1 MPYVLKISDDA
12 NFQNN
17 VPVARSQLQPITTSY
32 EIILCINDS
41 EFFQKFSSF
50 NSFKVS
56 NVHENKTP
64 RFVLLQ
70 WVTQLESW
78 IELIV

>member
-1 MPYVLKISDDA
+1 MPYVLKINDDA
-12 NFQNN
+12 NFQKMSQWLGVSYN
-17 VPVARSQLQPITTSY
+17 QLQRVT
-32 EIILCINDS
+32 EIILCINNS

-50 NSFKVS
+50 NNIKVS

>member
-1 MPYVLKISDDA
+1 MPYVLNINDDA
-12 NFQNN
+12 NFQKMFQCLEVNCN
-17 VPVARSQLQPITTSY
+17 QLQRVT
-32 EIILCINDS
+32 EIILCINNS
-41 EFFQKFSSF
+41 EFLQKFSSF

-70 WVTQLESW
+70 WATLLES
-78 IELIV
+78 